1 MDARW
6 TSDSHYFCTLNLVD
20 PERWLQ
26 TPDADNVEYFDDDS
40 LATNGWFPLGMLA
53 GIASK

>member
-1 MDARW
+1 MDAHW